1 MLKHNI
7 VKKSMP
13 HPHHITSS
21 YSDIQLYGGKSI
33 PHNVLIVSPT
43 EMHQSAA
50 MVTANYAGSI
60 SDSSPLPPTATDTKR
75 PTLKRMTQSREGR
88 RNGWNEWQK
97 DR

>member
-1 MLKHNI
+1 M
-7 VKKSMP
+7 
-13 HPHHITSS
+13 
-21 YSDIQLYGGKSI
+21 
-33 PHNVLIVSPT
+33 LIVSPT